1 MPSVSQILI
10 FVTISFVC
18 LLAVSCEKEKVNQQN
33 TFEGTWYLEEMVFSD
48 DIVKPVNDRKS
59 KNKYELIFESD
70 STFRMDFNVNRG
82 RGLYLASISDSIKI
96 LAYDNITEICCD
108 SEFDSVLRQS
118 MLRVTN
124 YDSVSANQLI
134 LFNKDE
140 SIVFKR

>member
-1 MPSVSQILI
+1 MKEIIGVFMISIL
-10 FVTISFVC
+10 FCAF
-18 LLAVSCEKEKVNQQN
+18 SCEKRESNQQN
-33 TFEGTWYLEEMVFSD
+33 TFEGIWYLEEMVLSD

-70 STFRMDFNVNRG
+70 STFRMDFNVNIG
-82 RGLYLASISDSIKI
+82 RGLYWASISDSIKI

-124 YDSVSANQLI
+124 YDSVSANQLV
-134 LFNKDE
+134 LFNSDE
-140 SIVFKR
+140 RIVFKR